1 MRAKLK
7 LPNSSNPVER
17 SNNLVTAKRQKHD
30 GMSWSVD
37 GSYALTSLNALT
49 VNNVVPQWL
58 QNRSFDLTWA
68 AKAA

>member
-1 MRAKLK
+1 
-7 LPNSSNPVER
+7 
-17 SNNLVTAKRQKHD
+17 
-30 GMSWSVD
+30 MSWSDD
-37 GSYALTSLNALT
+37 GSYALTSLNALS